1 MHFIGVLIAVAGLS
15 SWIVT
20 RSWEHSYIA
29 EAAEHL
35 GAHTA
40 AILARSPDASAR
52 ATEAR
57 ELANELHLAL
67 GLFDANGRPVV
78 LIGDLSAPAH
88 GEAPP
93 DHARVVREGRA
104 WYVTA
109 PVHARDG
116 TFTLRL
122 AAVSFMRMPWS
133 AQPFALLGLTLI
145 VVALAVRPLARR
157 ISRPIEWIIMASR
170 RFGAGELSTRIQL
183 PQWKHHHHHHHHRR
197 RLSPKQAERLRRWQS
212 WQLGHRIGDELYT
225 LILAWNDM
233 AERIE
238 RQVGAQR
245 ELLANVSHELRSP
258 LARVRMALALLPE
271 DPATQKRILD
281 IEADLGELD
290 ALIEQ
295 ILETSRLE
303 ATGLPTHTERF
314 ASDSLLDEVLGRA
327 AVDPLTSPLAATRR
341 PDDPVITI
349 DGDRALLRRALFNLV
364 ENAAKYGAAPVELS
378 VERSDAGVA
387 LVVTDHGAGVAA
399 EERERVLRPFIRG
412 DRAHTPGRGGV
423 GLGLSFAARVAH
435 VHGGSIELGDASP
448 HGLVVRL
455 HLPASRVVA
464 DQR

>member
-1 MHFIGVLIAVAGLS
+1 VLIAVAGLS

-20 RSWEHSYIA
+20 RGWEHGYLA

-40 AILARSPDASAR
+40 AILARSPDASQR

-57 ELANELHLAL
+57 QLATELHLEL
-67 GLFDANGRPVV
+67 GLYDGKGAPLV
-78 LIGDLSAPAH
+78 LVGELPAPAR
-88 GEAPP
+88 GEGPP
-93 DHARVVREGRA
+93 DRAHLVRQDHA

-109 PVHARDG
+109 PVRARDG
-116 TFTLRL
+116 TLTLRL
-122 AAVSFMRMPWS
+122 AAGSLTQMPWS
-133 AQPFALLGLTLI
+133 LQPFAVLAIALV

-183 PQWKHHHHHHHHRR
+183 PQWRHHHHRHHR
-197 RLSPKQAERLRRWQS
+197 RLHPQQEERLRRWQR

-258 LARVRMALALLPE
+258 LARVRMALALLPD
-271 DPATQKRILD
+271 DPTTQKRIAD

-314 ASDSLLDEVLGRA
+314 ASDSLLDEVLARA
-327 AVDPLTSPLAATRR
+327 AVDPLTSPLSATRR
-341 PDDPVITI
+341 ADDPIITI

-364 ENAAKYGAAPVELS
+364 ENAAKYGAAPVELG

-387 LVVTDHGAGVAA
+387 LVVSDHGPGVAA
-399 EERERVLRPFIRG
+399 ADRERVLRPFIRG

-423 GLGLSFAARVAH
+423 GLGLSFAARVAQ
-435 VHGGSIELGDASP
+435 VHGGSIELDDASP

-455 HLPASRVVA
+455 HLPATRVVA
-464 DQR
+464 